1 MVKGVGWKKRLL
13 VLASAILVVMTLI
26 TIWRFSAQSS
36 GDSSAL
42 SGKLAELVANWQCVS
57 EIVPMETLEA
67 ILRKLAHGLVYL
79 VLGVGLTGAMIAQ
92 RIGLIVLLV
101 PLIGAMLA
109 ALDELHQSF
118 APGRG
123 PSVWDVGIDTLGVV
137 VGMMLVLFLYWCYR
151 RLQREN

>member
-1 MVKGVGWKKRLL
+1 MVKGVGWKKRLI

-42 SGKLAELVANWQCVS
+42 SGKLAELVANWPGVS
-57 EIVPMETLEA
+57 EIVPVETLEA

-79 VLGVGLTGAMIAQ
+79 VLGVGLTGIMITQ
-92 RIGLIVLLV
+92 RLGLIVMMV

-118 APGRG
+118 VPGRG

-137 VGMMLVLFLYWCYR
+137 VGMLLVLFLYWCYR

>member
-1 MVKGVGWKKRLL
+1 MVKGVGWKKRLI

-42 SGKLAELVANWQCVS
+42 SGKLAELVASWPGVS
-57 EIVPMETLEA
+57 EIVPVETLEA

-109 ALDELHQSF
+109 ALDELH
-118 APGRG
+118 
-123 PSVWDVGIDTLGVV
+123 
-137 VGMMLVLFLYWCYR
+137 
-151 RLQREN
+151 

>member
-1 MVKGVGWKKRLL
+1 MVKGVGWKKRLI
-13 VLASAILVVMTLI
+13 VLTSAVLVVMTLMM
-26 TIWRFSAQSS
+26 IWRFSAQSS

-42 SGKLAELVANWQCVS
+42 SGKLAELVANWPGVS
-57 EIVPMETLEA
+57 EIVPVETLEA

-118 APGRG
+118 VPGRG